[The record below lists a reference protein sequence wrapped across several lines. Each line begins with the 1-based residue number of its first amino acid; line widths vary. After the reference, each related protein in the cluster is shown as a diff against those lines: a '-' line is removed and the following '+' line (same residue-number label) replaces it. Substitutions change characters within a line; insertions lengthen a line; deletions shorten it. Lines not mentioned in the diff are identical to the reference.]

1 MDACVLVV
9 AILSVT
15 VVLIRKQV
23 RLLSLNS
30 SFSSVS
36 YVKINVIVK
45 NA

>member
-15 VVLIRKQV
+15 VVLIRKLV

-30 SFSSVS
+30 SFSIVL
-36 YVKINVIVK
+36 YAKINVIAK
-45 NA
+45 NV

>member
-1 MDACVLVV
+1 MGGCVLVV

-15 VVLIRKQV
+15 VVLIRKLV
-23 RLLSLNS
+23 KLLSLNS

-36 YVKINVIVK
+36 YAKINVTAK